1 MISKKVYKNIRSLKS
16 RKSRYAQEKFIVEGV
31 RLIKT
36 ILNDGARLEYLITT
50 KIFRSKNIE
59 FIKNINSEVIFEVSE
74 KEMEDLSNMTTPS
87 GVLATTNF
95 PKYDQL
101 NSKKNII
108 YLDQISDPGNMGTIL
123 RTASWFGV
131 EQIVLSDKCID
142 PFNPKV
148 VAAAMGSHFQLKFLG
163 EENLNKLDDYIWIGA
178 SLDGGKF
185 SHSKILNKKW
195 VLVMGSE
202 AHGIDNKLKPRLDET
217 FTIPK
222 LGKGESLN
230 VGVAM
235 GIFLSKIVS

>member
-1 MISKKVYKNIRSLKS
+1 MINKKTYKKIKSLKS
-16 RKSRYAQEKFIVEGV
+16 KRLRYAQERFIVEGL
-31 RLIKT
+31 RLLNT
-36 ILNDGARLEYLITT
+36 ILDEGAILEYVVFT
-50 KIFRSKNIE
+50 KTFESKNSE
-59 FIKNINSEVIFEVSE
+59 FIEKINNEILFEVSE
-74 KEMEDLSNMTTPS
+74 KEMKDLSNTISPS
-87 GVLATTNF
+87 GILAVTKF
-95 PKYDQL
+95 PIYSKL
-101 NSKKNII
+101 NSNKNIVF
-108 YLDQISDPGNMGTIL
+108 LDQISDPGNMGTIL
-123 RTASWFGV
+123 RTASWFGI
-131 EQIVLSDKCID
+131 EQIVLSSNCID
-142 PFNPKV
+142 PYNPKV

>member
-16 RKSRYAQEKFIVEGV
+16 RKSRYAQEKFIVEGL

-36 ILNDGARLEYLITT
+36 ILNDGATLEYLITT
-50 KIFRSKNIE
+50 KNFRSKNLE

-185 SHSKILNKKW
+185 SHSKILIKKW

-217 FTIPK
+217 FTIPR